1 MASPAQAVDGP
12 GREITHRLR
21 VVDVQP
27 SEGPAPLLD
36 SCASVA
42 VVRGRGVAKLV
53 EHDVQGVGHPRMCWT
68 PIVTR
73 PGS

>member
-1 MASPAQAVDGP
+1 MARDG
-12 GREITHRLR
+12 RLR
-21 VVDVQP
+21 IGYEWWMFSRVRV
-27 SEGPAPLLD
+27 PALLLD

-53 EHDVQGVGHPRMCWT
+53 EYDVQGVGHPRMCWT